1 MWVDFGQYENEKEK
15 LLWNRMEIEI
25 SSCNGEPSDWAN
37 NALKKDLA
45 MSHSDW
51 SEPSAKCVCP
61 MKREI
66 EKKYLVQ
73 DDSRW

>member
-1 MWVDFGQYENEKEK
+1 
-15 LLWNRMEIEI
+15 MEIEI
-25 SSCNGEPSDWAN
+25 SSCNGEPGDWAK

-66 EKKYLVQ
+66 EKIRS
-73 DDSRW
+73 SRRQQMITTCVLLGKQSKEI